1 MRLDYRNVFS
11 VKIVAAVLATAL
23 AVSFLG
29 NICLKRMRPGLFDR
43 PRESSAEEGKGELR
57 QTPDGLYNYR
67 VDLATHEAIIICYN
81 GAMEN
86 HEETAVVPGEIDGC
100 RVTALDEC
108 AMSFNEYVRTIV
120 LPPSIKEIRM
130 QCFANCPK
138 LEKIYYSGDSL
149 ALEDAALYE
158 SNGKKAVSV
167 TIVTKKGNDLW
178 KYAKDRGIPVKE
190 GEYAEGD

>member
-1 MRLDYRNVFS
+1 MRLNYRNIFS
-11 VKIVAAVLATAL
+11 VKVFAAVLAAVL
-23 AVSFLG
+23 AASCSV
-29 NICLKRMRPGLFDR
+29 NIYLKKNHPDIFNT
-43 PRESSAEEGKGELR
+43 PTESSAEEGKGRLM
-57 QTPDGLYNYR
+57 QTPDRLYNYR
-67 VDLATHEAIIICYN
+67 VDQATHEAIIICYN
-81 GAMEN
+81 GAMVN
-86 HEETAVVPGEIDGC
+86 REETAVVPEEIDGC
-100 RVTALDEC
+100 RVTALDDF
-108 AMSFNEYVRTIV
+108 AMSCNDYVRTIV

-167 TIVTKKGNDLW
+167 TVVTKKGNDLW